1 MRLPNHCK
9 AAASLLVLLS
19 IGGTGRAQTVVPPAQ
34 KGNTSF
40 VVVID
45 SASYVHCTPQ
55 VESYKAT
62 LEAEGLPTFVAYK
75 NWRSPEEVKQLLEK
89 LYRQEKLEGAVFIGE
104 IPVPMITKA
113 QHLTSAFKM
122 DERSYPLRD
131 VSVPSD
137 RFYED
142 FDLKFTPLA
151 DSTQGMLFFYRMAP
165 DSPQA
170 ITCDIYSGRIRPQA
184 SNGDPYRQ
192 IAAYLEKA
200 VRAHRERNE
209 FDRFVSYTGHGS
221 YSNSL
226 VAWRSEQQLMNEQF
240 PGIFTRQRGMKL
252 MRYSMAPYMKDNVI
266 KELRRPDLDM
276 MVFHE
281 HGMPERQYLTGD
293 QDTYELED
301 NMALVKE
308 TLRSTVRRD
317 AARGE
322 KDPFA
327 RAKAEADRLGVDS
340 SWFRDAL
347 DPAVRAQDSLT
358 DLKRGIVLEDV
369 NGIRP
374 NARFVIFDA
383 CYNGDFREKDYIAG
397 KYIFADGMCVAAFAN
412 SVNVLQDK
420 SAFDLLGLLACGTR
434 LGVWAR
440 HINILESHIH
450 GDPTFRFAP
459 SFDEDM
465 NAASL
470 RTDNEFWKE
479 KLSSPIPDVQNYA
492 LIRLYLNGCPGI
504 SDLLYDTFCRSPH
517 AVVRYN
523 CMHLLEA
530 VNDDNFRKALMKAP
544 SDSFEFI
551 RRIGCHRMGLCGDEQ
566 FIPVLIEAYI
576 NDQNSARVIFNIEQS
591 LLCFDKDKV
600 LKAIDERFEKADFCD
615 APKYRAALTKL
626 VSANPSQSSLETITD
641 HSQKDRWR
649 KFYITFLKNRPYH
662 QIIPQVL
669 AELEDESNSDF
680 IRVHLAEAL
689 AWFTLSNQ
697 REEIA
702 AACRRV
708 LDSGK
713 CSPELK
719 QELAR
724 ACSRLQPV
732 K

>member
-1 MRLPNHCK
+1 MKRANYCK
-9 AAASLLVLLS
+9 TGLLLTTLFTGILS
-19 IGGTGRAQTVVPPAQ
+19 SAQTVIPPAQ

-45 SASYVHCTPQ
+45 STSYAHCTSQ
-55 VESYKAT
+55 VKSYKTT

-75 NWRSPEEVKQLLEK
+75 TWQSPEEVKQLLEK
-89 LYRQEKLEGAVFIGE
+89 LYREEKLEGAVFIGD

-122 DERSYPLRD
+122 DERSFPLREA
-131 VSVPSD
+131 SVPSD

-142 FDLKFTPLA
+142 FDLKFIPLA
-151 DSTQGMLFFYRMAP
+151 DSTQGMLFFYQMAP
-165 DSPQA
+165 DSPQT

-192 IAAYLEKA
+192 IASYLEKA
-200 VRAHRERNE
+200 VKAHKTQNQ
-209 FDRFVSYTGHGS
+209 FDQFVSFTGHGS

-240 PGIFTRQRGMKL
+240 PGIFSRQRGMKL
-252 MRYSMAPYMKDNVI
+252 MRYSMAPYMKENVI
-266 KELRRPDLDM
+266 KELRRPELDM

-281 HGMPERQYLTGD
+281 HGMPDRQYLTGD
-293 QDTYELED
+293 QDTYTLED
-301 NMALVKE
+301 NIALIRE
-308 TLRSTVRRD
+308 NLRAIVRRD
-317 AARGE
+317 ADKE
-322 KDPFA
+322 NPFA
-327 RAKAEADRLGVDS
+327 RAKAEADELGVDS
-340 SWFRDAL
+340 TWYCDAL
-347 DPAVRAQDSLT
+347 DPTVQAQDSLT
-358 DLKRGIVLEDV
+358 DLQRGIILEDV
-369 NGIRP
+369 NDIRP

-397 KYIFADGMCVAAFAN
+397 KYIFSDGMCVAAFAN

-434 LGVWAR
+434 LGIWAR

-450 GDPTFRFAP
+450 GDPTFRFT
-459 SFDEDM
+459 STFNEEM
-465 NAASL
+465 NTASL
-470 RTDNEFWKE
+470 QTNDEYWKN
-479 KLSSPIPDVQNYA
+479 KLASPIPDVQNYA
-492 LIRLYLNGCPGI
+492 LIRLYLNRYPGI

-523 CMHLLEA
+523 CLHLLEA
-530 VNDDNFRKALMKAP
+530 VNDANFRKALMKAP
-544 SDSFEFI
+544 TDSFEFI

-600 LKAIDERFEKADFCD
+600 LNAIENRFTKANFCD
-615 APKYRAALTKL
+615 APKYKAALIKL

-641 HSQKDRWR
+641 HGQKDRWR
-649 KFYITFLKNRPYH
+649 KFYISFLKNRPYH

-669 AELEDESNSDF
+669 TELEDESNSDF
-680 IRVHLAEAL
+680 IRVQLAEAL
-689 AWFTLSNQ
+689 AWFTLSTQ
-697 REEIA
+697 RDKIVA
-702 AACRRV
+702 SCRRV
-708 LDSGK
+708 LDSGT

-719 QELAR
+719 QELTR